1 MIYILSHAAAE
12 VAESLEVVE
21 LKVIF
26 VTMDLKVES
35 LMKCR
40 ESCTNQC
47 HKRGNANM
55 LLTFNSNLF
64 IHHQNTTVA
73 CSINLNT
80 LLKFIEQSAPSTS
93 SSIKKNT

>member
-26 VTMDLKVES
+26 VTTDLKVES

-40 ESCTNQC
+40 ESC
-47 HKRGNANM
+47 HKGGNANM
-55 LLTFNSNLF
+55 LLTFNSIQIYLY
-64 IHHQNTTVA
+64 ITKTQQSA

-80 LLKFIEQSAPSTS
+80 LLKFIEQSVPSTS